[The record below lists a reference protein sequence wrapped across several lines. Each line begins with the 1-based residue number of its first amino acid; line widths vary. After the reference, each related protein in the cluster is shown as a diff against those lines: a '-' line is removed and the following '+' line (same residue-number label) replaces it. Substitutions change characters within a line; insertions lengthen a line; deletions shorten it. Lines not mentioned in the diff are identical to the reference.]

1 MAEGGR
7 NMYFLIVVIIGYLFG
22 CVHGSQIVGKYK
34 HTNIKKSG
42 MKNAGATNATLVLG
56 FRYGLIVAF
65 IDIFKAIISLLIIS
79 SLLNKFD
86 VAYDLQILY
95 LYINALFVI
104 IGHNF
109 PLTMNFNGGK
119 GTASLFG
126 ILLYIDW
133 RFAVTG
139 LFVLLLF
146 AFVTN
151 YFVTGTLILYISFA
165 MYTSFLFGRAPTI
178 IAILFIFLFFI
189 KHAENFKRIMNKEEV
204 KVSSV
209 FRREVS

>member
-1 MAEGGR
+1 
-7 NMYFLIVVIIGYLFG
+7 MYFLIVIIIGYLFG

-34 HTNIKKSG
+34 QINIKKSG
-42 MKNAGATNATLVLG
+42 MKNAGATNATLLLG

-65 IDIFKAIISLLIIS
+65 IDVFKAIISLLIIS
-79 SLLNKFD
+79 SLLYKFE
-86 VAYDLQILY
+86 VVYDLQIFY

-126 ILLYIDW
+126 VLLYIDW
-133 RFAVTG
+133 RFAVMG
-139 LFVLLLF
+139 LFILLIF

-151 YFVTGTLILYISFA
+151 YFVTGTLMLYISFA
-165 MYTSFLFGRAPTI
+165 MYTAFLFGRAPTLVSV
-178 IAILFIFLFFI
+178 LFIVLFFI
-189 KHAENFKRIMNKEEV
+189 KHMENFKRIINKEEV
-204 KVSSV
+204 KVSSLI
-209 FRREVS
+209 RREVS